1 MLLIYSHNTRMKTGW
16 IVTEDII
23 APEGGRYK
31 PARANHPNAQ
41 SAELMMLAMS
51 RYFREDTNRTSRP
64 TLKEAYEGALKYLAN
79 HEDYSFLSATNKA
92 AARIL
97 VKG

>member
-31 PARANHPNAQ
+31 PARANHPDAQ
-41 SAELMMLAMS
+41 KAELMMLAMS
-51 RYFREDTNRTSRP
+51 RFFREETNQRSRP
-64 TLKEAYEGALKYLAN
+64 ALKEAYEGALKYLAN
-79 HEDYSFLSATNKA
+79 REDYSFLSATNKA

-97 VKG
+97 VK